1 MDVATSREVHMS
13 EESYLR
19 EVLETIENELDGI
32 DSYEKF
38 KNVDEYIEH
47 GFYGLDEF
55 SPLEIKFAKIYLRKR
70 IVFFQ
75 NKNESIN
82 KFDVKYLL
90 DLDEYL
96 I

>member
-19 EVLETIENELDGI
+19 EVLETIE
-32 DSYEKF
+32 
-38 KNVDEYIEH
+38 NVDEYIEH

-75 NKNESIN
+75 NKIASIN
-82 KFDVKYLL
+82 NVDVKDLF
-90 DLDEYL
+90 DLDE
-96 I
+96 